1 MTIIGDVTK
10 IARQFF
16 TGGIKMSCIWISAQE
31 CSRRELLRLTE
42 LVRQDSGLKVIV
54 SNKPPYPGGCQE
66 TSGNENSD
74 LLIRLGVRANLKGF
88 AYLKTA
94 VKICRKDRGEL
105 DGITK
110 RLYPS
115 IAKIYG
121 TSADKVEQ
129 SIRHAIRTLWDKG
142 GNEEQRHVF
151 GYCCGEGK
159 RPTNAEFIG
168 HVADHLDQMEKMLF
182 S

>member
-1 MTIIGDVTK
+1 
-10 IARQFF
+10 
-16 TGGIKMSCIWISAQE
+16 MSCIWISAQE
-31 CSRRELLRLTE
+31 CSRSELLRLTE
-42 LVRQDSGLKVIV
+42 LVRKDSDLKVVV
-54 SNKPPYPGGCQE
+54 SNRPPFPGRRYE
-66 TSGNENSD
+66 TSDNENSE

-94 VKICRKDRGEL
+94 VKICREDRGEL

-115 IAKIYG
+115 IAKMYG

-129 SIRHAIRTLWDKG
+129 SIRHAIRTSWDKG
-142 GNEEQRHVF
+142 GNEDQRTVF

-168 HVADHLDQMEKMLF
+168 HVTDHLDQMEKKMLF
-182 S
+182 H

>member
-1 MTIIGDVTK
+1 MDIC
-10 IARQFF
+10 
-16 TGGIKMSCIWISAQE
+16 TGMQQKRTSPAYGAGKTGQWPKGYRVEQA
-31 CSRRELLRLTE
+31 
-42 LVRQDSGLKVIV
+42 
-54 SNKPPYPGGCQE
+54 PYPGGCQE

-129 SIRHAIRTLWDKG
+129 SIRHAIRTSWDKG